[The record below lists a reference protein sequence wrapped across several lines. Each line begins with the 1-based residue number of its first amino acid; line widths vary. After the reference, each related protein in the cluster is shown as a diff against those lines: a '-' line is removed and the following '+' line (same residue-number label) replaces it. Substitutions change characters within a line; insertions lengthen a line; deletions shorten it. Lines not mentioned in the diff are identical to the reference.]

1 DFLAGVLVDLAV
13 ADAVASLG
21 VDLVE
26 ADFLALTG
34 RGEKLDRARDQ
45 RQTKKTLPIS
55 TRGHDKLLRRILLTA
70 EILNVSALGPSCTVR
85 GDHALPPFRLFRLSG
100 YTKESAKPCPRASAA
115 PRFSMPGSV
124 LMQPLKNFTHHVTS
138 LTQARGASPLLFP
151 YAGKCTGGVN
161 ARTFRNGATRAKQHR
176 HLEGNLD
183 RHGDRGGRIPLP
195 VALGAAGGS
204 RQTGTQCM

>member
-1 DFLAGVLVDLAV
+1 EFVDLRPRHEFIDLDRLLAFQSDRLELLVADLDVLAFLDLVGLDDILLVDLAV

-85 GDHALPPFRLFRLSG
+85 GDHVLPPFRLFRLSG
-100 YTKESAKPCPRASAA
+100 
-115 PRFSMPGSV
+115 
-124 LMQPLKNFTHHVTS
+124 
-138 LTQARGASPLLFP
+138 
-151 YAGKCTGGVN
+151 
-161 ARTFRNGATRAKQHR
+161 
-176 HLEGNLD
+176 
-183 RHGDRGGRIPLP
+183 
-195 VALGAAGGS
+195 
-204 RQTGTQCM
+204 